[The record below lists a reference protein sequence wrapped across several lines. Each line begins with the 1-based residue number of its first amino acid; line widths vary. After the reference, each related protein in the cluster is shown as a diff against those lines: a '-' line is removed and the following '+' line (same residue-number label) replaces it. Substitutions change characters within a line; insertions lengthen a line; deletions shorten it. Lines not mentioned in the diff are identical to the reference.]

1 MVWADSRNGS
11 WDPDLGNFRTN
22 SDVFLGRSADGG
34 MTWSVLPVDSS
45 LNDQFFPWVA
55 VAPDGR
61 VDVGYMDRAYSAS
74 QAECRYGYSLTRL
87 TFSASGDLASSVK
100 SRLDSSLSDPGNS
113 FWFGTNSAFI
123 GDYSAI
129 AVDTGGRTWALW
141 TDERAPVSE
150 ADLRRGQHAVAA
162 LAP

>member
-1 MVWADSRNGS
+1 MMNRGAGAFQLARSR
-11 WDPDLGNFRTN
+11 RT
-22 SDVFLGRSADGG
+22 SA
-34 MTWSVLPVDSS
+34 T
-45 LNDQFFPWVA
+45 
-55 VAPDGR
+55 R
-61 VDVGYMDRAYSAS
+61 
-74 QAECRYGYSLTRL
+74 RL
-87 TFSASGDLASSVK
+87 TISA
-100 SRLDSSLSDPGNS
+100 RLDFSSLSDPGNS